1 MPLKR
6 DKCYQ
11 ENFIS
16 IVVSEMFLFK
26 KTIYMYMNLKND
38 MMNKQDIFTPWRS
51 LSVKHMSA
59 KLL

>member
-38 MMNKQDIFTPWRS
+38 MMNKQDIFTP
-51 LSVKHMSA
+51 
-59 KLL
+59 